1 MITITTPTTS
11 TPVSSELAKVND
23 IRTSSQQTLQALF
36 NRWRGNMIRVWSDSN
51 PQAVLDAW
59 QTAFPGEPAKVFQ
72 QNAQTVAY
80 LEQMT
85 PGCTTSTMAL
95 VKPFTVNQSTGAI
108 TITQ

>member
-1 MITITTPTTS
+1 MITITQTTEQ
-11 TPVSSELAKVND
+11 TVSPELAKVND

-36 NRWRGNMIRVWSDSN
+36 NRWRGNMIRVWSDPN
-51 PQAVLDAW
+51 PQTILDAW
-59 QTAFPGEPAKVFQ
+59 QTAFPGELAKVFQ

-85 PGCTTSTMAL
+85 PGCTTTTMAL
-95 VKPFTVNQSTGAI
+95 VKPFTINQTTGAI